1 MTSRSTVWAQTL
13 GRTANTFFF
22 FFTSMYC
29 LLTYSPFAYEQ
40 FIQPHVI
47 AWLSNFVLL
56 FADLYWLAWSM
67 TALTLVP
74 YLRSVEALGT
84 PGATSPRIRVAAWA
98 YLAVAAAVGV
108 FIAVHGVL
116 PGGDDRGRSLTL
128 AFGALVPLFWLAAL
142 DHAAGNRRIA
152 GTAADRRPPSLQRV
166 CFVTAVFVWAIYA
179 VLAIVRLPAAGGL
192 LTSAGGLAI
201 GLAMSAVAHLTAF
214 AILFLALTAIVAI
227 ASRLPRS
234 SVWERWLRLALWSV
248 GGALVLQRV
257 VFTPIAVGGEA
268 SWLLAATMAAALVFT
283 IAGIARLH
291 AGAVASRGAAL
302 ATLVVLPIAAFAAL
316 SVVTTF
322 DWGFMLQ
329 KLSALAVAIVAFSA
343 FATLIRSRH
352 AIDATRREMALPIAA
367 MVGVAVSAV
376 AAPRLSAWT
385 NDPRLDPSFALD
397 AYSAGDPSFRLLRQ
411 FLDRSQ
417 TLQRDARFFAYLR
430 ANSSIKSAMAPV
442 PIDFVDGFHAP
453 DSRPDIFLFL
463 IDSLRRDYVAPYNP
477 AVTFTPALAEFAR
490 DSYVFDRAFTRYGG
504 TGLAVPSIWAG
515 SLLIHK
521 QYVTP
526 FAPANALAK
535 LLDAEGYRRAVS
547 FDHITDEL
555 FGFPDGSTILDRNLP
570 EMTHTLCGT
579 LEQLRGDIEA
589 HQGDARPLF
598 AHTRPLD
605 LHIGNTR
612 LATVPAGE
620 SYPGFF
626 EPYAARVHRIDR
638 CFGEFVTFL
647 KQTGRYHRSIIVV
660 LSDHGD
666 SLGEGLRWGHGYT
679 VFPEV
684 IRIPLM
690 IHLPPSMRERFVA
703 DPTRVSFATDV
714 TPTLY
719 ALLGQSPRR
728 PRTAAGSPL
737 FADRQHRLDDRT
749 SESYLVASSYG
760 AVYGL
765 VQQNGRRLYIAD
777 AIEGRDYLFDLGSS
791 GADGRIGLT
800 DADRQSSREIIRRQ
814 VADLAAWYGVR

>member
-1 MTSRSTVWAQTL
+1 VTPRSTAWAQTI
-13 GRTANTFFF
+13 GRAANSFFF
-22 FFTSMYC
+22 LFTSIYC

-56 FADLYWLAWSM
+56 FADLYWLALSI

-74 YLRSVEALGT
+74 YLRSDET
-84 PGATSPRIRVAAWA
+84 PAMASRWSRRVRAAAWA
-98 YLAVAAAVGV
+98 YLAAAAVVGA
-108 FIAVHGVL
+108 FITARGVL

-128 AFGALVPLFWLAAL
+128 ALAALVPLFWLGAL
-142 DHAAGNRRIA
+142 DHAAGHRRA
-152 GTAADRRPPSLQRV
+152 GRATTDGRSPSLQRV
-166 CFVTAVFVWAIYA
+166 CFLTAVFVWGTYA
-179 VLAIVRLPAAGGL
+179 ALAIVRMQ
-192 LTSAGGLAI
+192 SAGGLIASAGALAI
-201 GLAMSAVAHLTAF
+201 GVAMSAAAHLTAF
-214 AILFLALTAIVAI
+214 AILFLALAAIVAI
-227 ASRLPRS
+227 AARLPRS
-234 SVWERWLRLALWSV
+234 SAWERGLRLALWSI
-248 GGALVLQRV
+248 GAALVLQRV

-268 SWLLAATMAAALVFT
+268 SWLLAVAMAAALVFT
-283 IAGIARLH
+283 IAGMARLH
-291 AGAVASRGAAL
+291 AGAAASPRAAV
-302 ATLVVLPIAAFAAL
+302 ATLLVLPIAAFAAL
-316 SVVTTF
+316 RVVTTF

-329 KLSALAVAIVAFSA
+329 KLSALAVAAVAFSA
-343 FATLIRSRH
+343 FGILIRSRR
-352 AIDATRREMALPIAA
+352 AFEAARREVALPIAA
-367 MVGVAVSAV
+367 MVVFAMSAV
-376 AAPRLSAWT
+376 AAPRLSAWA
-385 NDPRLDPSFALD
+385 NDPRLDPTFALD

-411 FLDRSQ
+411 FLDRNQ

-430 ANSSIKSAMAPV
+430 ANSSIKATMAPV
-442 PIDFVDGFHAP
+442 PIDFVSGFHAP
-453 DSRPDIFLFL
+453 GSRPDIFLFL

-504 TGLAVPSIWAG
+504 TGLAVPSVWAG

-555 FGFPDGSTILDRNLP
+555 FGFPDGSTILDRNIP

-579 LEQLRGDIEA
+579 LDQLRGDIEA
-589 HQGDARPLF
+589 HHADERPLF

-612 LATVPAGE
+612 LAGVPAGE

-626 EPYAARVHRIDR
+626 GPYAARVRRLDR
-638 CFGEFVTFL
+638 CFGEFVAFL
-647 KQTGRYHRSIIVV
+647 KQTGRYDRSIIVV

-684 IRIPLM
+684 VRIPLL
-690 IHLPPSMRERFVA
+690 IHLPPSMRERFAA
-703 DPTRVSFATDV
+703 DTTRVSFATDV
-714 TPTLY
+714 TPTFY
-719 ALLGQSPRR
+719 ALLGQSPTR
-728 PRTAAGSPL
+728 PRMAAGSPL
-737 FADRQHRLDDRT
+737 FADQQHRLDNRI
-749 SESYLVASSYG
+749 SESFLVASSYG

-777 AIEGRDYLFDLGSS
+777 AIEGRDYLFDLGVS
-791 GADGRIGLT
+791 GADTRIGLT
-800 DADRQSSREIIRRQ
+800 DAERQSSRELLQNQ
-814 VADLAAWYGVR
+814 VADLAGWYGRR